1 MADTTTTNI
10 LLTKPEVGA
19 STDTWGTKINT
30 DMDTI
35 DAVFT
40 ANGTGTSVGLNVG
53 SGKTLAVAGTLTS
66 TGTSSF
72 SANPTFSGGTAN
84 GVTYLNGSKVLTSG
98 SALTF
103 DGTNFAT
110 TGNITL
116 ENSRYF
122 QSKTTGGSTIR
133 MLGITSGNTAYVGP
147 IDSGPGDMLLNA
159 SSSST
164 NIQFYAS
171 GTEGMRLTTTGLGI
185 GTSSPF
191 AKLQVKTQTN
201 GNAAFQNSTSV
212 TGGVK
217 INCFNDAGNTSSP
230 FEIDGSTLQFN
241 IASTEKMRIDSSG
254 NVNIGSTGNYGG
266 LLSVNRAQ
274 TASVADLLTLRD
286 SSAGVT
292 FNLQTYGDPSFGTA
306 NRFNYSGAYLAF
318 RNSGTEAMRIDSSG
332 NLLVGTTSSDI
343 AAVGI
348 RLMNNNQLQ
357 ASKSGDWSFRMGRR
371 DSTGIVTEIYYNS
384 SRVGDIATNGTGTSY
399 NSASDYRL
407 KENVEPMTGAL
418 AKVTLLKPCTYKWK
432 VDGSEGQGFI
442 AHELAEVVPDAVRG
456 TKDEIDADGNPQYQ
470 GIDTSFLVA
479 TLTAAIQ
486 EQQALIIQ
494 LQADVAALKG
504 IK

>member
-1 MADTTTTNI
+1 MAISKIVTNSVDSGVTI
-10 LLTKPEVGA
+10 TSPV
-19 STDTWGTKINT
+19 INT
-30 DMDTI
+30 ITS
-35 DAVFT
+35 ASAT
-40 ANGTGTSVGLNVG
+40 AL
-53 SGKTLAVAGTLTS
+53 TLQSAGTTAITVDTS
-66 TGTSSF
+66 Q
-72 SANPTFSGGTAN
+72 N
-84 GVTYLNGSKVLTSG
+84 V
-98 SALTF
+98 
-103 DGTNFAT
+103 
-110 TGNITL
+110 
-116 ENSRYF
+116 
-122 QSKTTGGSTIR
+122 
-133 MLGITSGNTAYVGP
+133 
-147 IDSGPGDMLLNA
+147 
-159 SSSST
+159 
-164 NIQFYAS
+164 
-171 GTEGMRLTTTGLGI
+171 GI
-185 GTSSPF
+185 GTSSPAYKLDITGQGRATTGF
-191 AKLQVKTQTN
+191 AV
-201 GNAAFQNSTSV
+201 ST
-212 TGGVK
+212 
-217 INCFNDAGNTSSP
+217 
-230 FEIDGSTLQFN
+230 DGSTFTPATLN
-241 IASTEKMRIDSSG
+241 AIP
-254 NVNIGSTGNYGG
+254 NYGVG
-266 LLSVNRAQ
+266 YITSTAQ
-274 TASVADLLTLRD
+274 TALS
-286 SSAGVT
+286 G
-292 FNLQTYGDPSFGTA
+292 FGGIPFYT
-306 NRFNYSGAYLAF
+306 NQLER
-318 RNSGTEAMRIDSSG
+318 MRIDSSG